1 MKVSKKSPRNASRAE
16 FSKEFLSEFGLVP
29 NKHEMLVDK
38 HIEDNTD
45 NDKQSHK

>member
-29 NKHEMLVDK
+29 NKHEMMVDRRK
-38 HIEDNTD
+38 EDNME
-45 NDKQSHK
+45 NEKQ